1 MKIMTYNINGIRA
14 AMKKNLLTFLREE
27 NPDIICFQETKAL
40 PEQIESEAFE
50 NLGYTCFWKSA
61 EKKGY
66 SGVGIMSKIEPK
78 EIVYDCGHNLFD
90 SEGRILQANFDD
102 FTLLSAYFPSGSSG
116 DLRQQIKYDFLEF
129 FKTYQENLKRK
140 QPNLIVCGDF
150 NICHQAIDIHNPIG
164 NKNAS
169 GFLPEERAWMD
180 SYFNDENIDSFRF
193 FHPNEKDHYT
203 WWSYRANARANNKGW
218 RIDYVSVSTSL
229 KDKMVRAEIL
239 PNAFHSDHC
248 PSFVELM
255 L

>member
-14 AMKKNLLTFLREE
+14 AMKKNLLEFLREE

-40 PEQIESEAFE
+40 PEQIENEPFE
-50 NLGYTCFWKSA
+50 NLGYSCFWKSA

-66 SGVGIMSKIEPK
+66 SGVGIMSKIEPN

-102 FTLLSAYFPSGSSG
+102 FTLLSTYFPSGSSG

-129 FKTYQENLKRK
+129 FEMYQENLKQK

-180 SYFNDENIDSFRF
+180 AYFNDGNIDSFRF

-239 PNAFHSDHC
+239 PTAFHSDHC

-255 L
+255 I